1 MTGYE
6 AFSLYESLKL
16 HFTKESYD
24 FFKYNGKTKVSVQSF
39 ENRKDKYHFY
49 KLSRKYPN
57 KDTMI
62 DFLVANFVENE
73 NIWIGQLLEEEA
85 HLRYLSRQKVVQSLS
100 YTFENDCKLMHT
112 RMISG
117 IYLNL
122 PWLYD
127 NQIKE
132 RAKCQQ

>member
-49 KLSRKYPN
+49 K
-57 KDTMI
+57 
-62 DFLVANFVENE
+62 
-73 NIWIGQLLEEEA
+73 IGRA
-85 HLRYLSRQKVVQSLS
+85 HV
-100 YTFENDCKLMHT
+100 
-112 RMISG
+112 
-117 IYLNL
+117 
-122 PWLYD
+122 
-127 NQIKE
+127 
-132 RAKCQQ
+132 